1 MSALALKNEVTS
13 LVDKM
18 SERKL
23 RYVFQFAQ
31 FIQQQP
37 DDSIEQPVVR
47 TIERLPLG
55 FLKGAKVRFAD
66 DWEMTEEELLSL

>member
-37 DDSIEQPVVR
+37 DDIMQPTVR

-55 FLKGAKVRFAD
+55 FLKDAKVRFAD
-66 DWEMTEEELLSL
+66 DWEMTEEELLAL